1 MTAGS
6 LEECNFAIRRPDN
19 KPVARVRNMAFASAR
34 PTSRKPVH
42 IVPAPK
48 NLHGLGRVLENKIDE
63 ALEFDEIPVA
73 AMGLLFEVAR
83 ERGGEFRRQPPHQR
97 IAAAIRSAP
106 LS

>member
-1 MTAGS
+1 
-6 LEECNFAIRRPDN
+6 
-19 KPVARVRNMAFASAR
+19 MAFAPAR

-83 ERGGEFRRQPPHQR
+83 ERGGEFRGTVNSFAQIQP
-97 IAAAIRSAP
+97 AVSMTAP
-106 LS
+106 